1 VLQFKTSATSRFTFN
16 KATTEPKKQQLIPK
30 CEKHKL
36 ITDLKNVQQK
46 MLVLKQVFVLLACRN
61 QQKIK

>member
-1 VLQFKTSATSRFTFN
+1 LQFKTRATSRFTFN

-36 ITDLKNVQQK
+36 ITDLKMCNNK
-46 MLVLKQVFVLLACRN
+46 MLVLKQVFVLACRN